1 MPYVYPLPE
10 EFNVYR
16 AEETLETL
24 RAWLKHTPVPAG
36 AEINFSAAHVMEVD
50 GTGLQ
55 LLASMRRSGYQV
67 RIIDASPKILA
78 ALQTSGTTDWLNGVE
93 LL

>member
-1 MPYVYPLPE
+1 MNYVYPLPE

-24 RAWLKHTPVPAG
+24 RAWLKHTPVAPGAQIDISAAQV
-36 AEINFSAAHVMEVD
+36 AEID

-55 LLASMRRSGYQV
+55 LLASLRRSGYQV
-67 RIIDASPKILA
+67 RVIDPSPKFMA
-78 ALQTSGTTDWLNGVE
+78 ALESSGNTGWLTAVE
-93 LL
+93 LT